1 MPKLSQK
8 IAAIFLFFVATTA
21 VNNTIAAEFPRQIQA
36 GEQRL
41 ILNGLGARTQFFLE
55 LYVAGLYLAQPNS
68 DPTAIASAN
77 EPMSIRIKITSGFV
91 SQAKLVESLT
101 DGFHR
106 ATNGNVASIQS
117 QIDQF
122 RKCFTEKIT
131 KGDTFDLV
139 YMPQHGVA
147 INKNGKLKGVVAG
160 IEFKEALFNI
170 WLSDNPADENL
181 KQAMLTQTTR
191 R

>member
-1 MPKLSQK
+1 MPRLTQK
-8 IAAIFLFFVATTA
+8 TAALLVFLVATTVA
-21 VNNTIAAEFPRQIQA
+21 SNTIGAEFPRQIQA
-36 GEQRL
+36 SEHRL
-41 ILNGLGARTQFFLE
+41 ILNGAGARTQFFLE
-55 LYVAGLYLAQPNS
+55 LYTAGLYLVQSNNNPA
-68 DPTAIASAN
+68 AIASAN

-101 DGFHR
+101 EGFQN
-106 ATNGNVASIQS
+106 ATKGNVAPIQT
-117 QIDQF
+117 QINQF
-122 RKCFTEKIT
+122 RKCFSDAIS

-139 YMPQHGVA
+139 YLPKHGVA

-160 IEFKEALFNI
+160 IEFKKALFNI

-181 KQAMLTQTTR
+181 KQAMLIQASR